1 MSRADAYGTIY
12 ADQFLPRQHQQTP
25 LHPGTD
31 KRALRSIHS
40 MGVYEGTPSTIIDLD
55 IDLPVTAVRPSVHF
69 TISDPSSYLY
79 FNEERVRFDPS
90 EVHLEEGKLM
100 SSSHS
105 QNIHP
110 YIHQRMRIHHPIDR
124 YSTITVRLLWLLTM
138 TL

>member
-1 MSRADAYGTIY
+1 MSRADANDTIY
-12 ADQFLPRQHQQTP
+12 ADQLLPRQHQQTP
-25 LHPGTD
+25 LHPSTD
-31 KRALRSIHS
+31 KRAMRSTRS

-55 IDLPVTAVRPSVHF
+55 LPVTAVLRPSVHF

-110 YIHQRMRIHHPIDR
+110 SIHPSIRECASITPSID
-124 YSTITVRLLWLLTM
+124 IQLLLSASSGYLQ
-138 TL
+138 

>member
-1 MSRADAYGTIY
+1 
-12 ADQFLPRQHQQTP
+12 
-25 LHPGTD
+25 
-31 KRALRSIHS
+31 

-100 SSSHS
+100 SSSLS

-110 YIHQRMRIHHPIDR
+110 SIHPSIRECA
-124 YSTITVRLLWLLTM
+124 SITP
-138 TL
+138 